1 FNHILNSKI
10 SYQKNIILEHFSI
23 NFGYS
28 DGTFR
33 EINGSEAL
41 SKFLETRSIDT
52 TSINLNWKIIIKFD
66 HSPTIETQEIDLLF
80 ISSIEKKINDED
92 FSYIELS
99 INHTNQSWALDIL
112 SAFKDKINEIA
123 IKPSI
128 LKEKYNK
135 ITDNLF
141 FATIVPMFFIVLGL
155 GLTIPVAQNETQRLR
170 QDLVQYNLK
179 QNYKDDLSKVV
190 GLLNITTLE
199 RSELKELGTKN
210 KEIEKIIEKN
220 QKNVA
225 LHLTLIVLLFIIPFV
240 VRKYIKYSI
249 NYFNHKSFILVN
261 NYSQRKLQKYKDDK
275 SKITYIGFTVFVTSI
290 TFSILASVIF
300 KVLDALVF

>member
-1 FNHILNSKI
+1 
-10 SYQKNIILEHFSI
+10 
-23 NFGYS
+23 
-28 DGTFR
+28 
-33 EINGSEAL
+33 
-41 SKFLETRSIDT
+41 
-52 TSINLNWKIIIKFD
+52 
-66 HSPTIETQEIDLLF
+66 
-80 ISSIEKKINDED
+80 
-92 FSYIELS
+92 
-99 INHTNQSWALDIL
+99 DIL

-199 RSELKELGTKN
+199 SAYSCINIPPIPIPTIPAIPVRAIPLELN
-210 KEIEKIIEKN
+210 
-220 QKNVA
+220 
-225 LHLTLIVLLFIIPFV
+225 
-240 VRKYIKYSI
+240 
-249 NYFNHKSFILVN
+249 
-261 NYSQRKLQKYKDDK
+261 
-275 SKITYIGFTVFVTSI
+275 
-290 TFSILASVIF
+290 
-300 KVLDALVF
+300 

>member
-1 FNHILNSKI
+1 
-10 SYQKNIILEHFSI
+10 
-23 NFGYS
+23 
-28 DGTFR
+28 
-33 EINGSEAL
+33 
-41 SKFLETRSIDT
+41 
-52 TSINLNWKIIIKFD
+52 
-66 HSPTIETQEIDLLF
+66 
-80 ISSIEKKINDED
+80 
-92 FSYIELS
+92 
-99 INHTNQSWALDIL
+99 
-112 SAFKDKINEIA
+112 
-123 IKPSI
+123 
-128 LKEKYNK
+128 
-135 ITDNLF
+135 

-249 NYFNHKSFILVN
+249 NYFNHKSFIA
-261 NYSQRKLQKYKDDK
+261 YSCINIPPIPIPTIPAIPVRAIPLE
-275 SKITYIGFTVFVTSI
+275 
-290 TFSILASVIF
+290 LN
-300 KVLDALVF
+300 

>member
-1 FNHILNSKI
+1 
-10 SYQKNIILEHFSI
+10 
-23 NFGYS
+23 
-28 DGTFR
+28 
-33 EINGSEAL
+33 
-41 SKFLETRSIDT
+41 
-52 TSINLNWKIIIKFD
+52 
-66 HSPTIETQEIDLLF
+66 
-80 ISSIEKKINDED
+80 
-92 FSYIELS
+92 
-99 INHTNQSWALDIL
+99 
-112 SAFKDKINEIA
+112 
-123 IKPSI
+123 
-128 LKEKYNK
+128 KYNK

-225 LHLTLIVLLFIIPFV
+225 L
-240 VRKYIKYSI
+240 
-249 NYFNHKSFILVN
+249 
-261 NYSQRKLQKYKDDK
+261 
-275 SKITYIGFTVFVTSI
+275 
-290 TFSILASVIF
+290 
-300 KVLDALVF
+300 

>member
-1 FNHILNSKI
+1 
-10 SYQKNIILEHFSI
+10 
-23 NFGYS
+23 
-28 DGTFR
+28 
-33 EINGSEAL
+33 
-41 SKFLETRSIDT
+41 
-52 TSINLNWKIIIKFD
+52 
-66 HSPTIETQEIDLLF
+66 
-80 ISSIEKKINDED
+80 
-92 FSYIELS
+92 
-99 INHTNQSWALDIL
+99 
-112 SAFKDKINEIA
+112 NEIA

-220 QKNVA
+220 
-225 LHLTLIVLLFIIPFV
+225 
-240 VRKYIKYSI
+240 
-249 NYFNHKSFILVN
+249 
-261 NYSQRKLQKYKDDK
+261 KL
-275 SKITYIGFTVFVTSI
+275 
-290 TFSILASVIF
+290 SVILLYF
-300 KVLDALVF
+300 SFNIEGFIAISLILSLNALKISKAHD